1 MISKMWE
8 ILTTLTKETLNAAL
22 IQCDEK
28 GFDKNRGIVPL
39 HESFINLSYS
49 KNILDDAISNRKLIQ
64 LPITVQN
71 TLLSQL
77 DSISKSLTNLTNGTD
92 EVENLANY
100 IEQLNTAIWQFG
112 LHNLSDQVLGYQEKM
127 NQLKNQE
134 LEIEKLKSE
143 LDVAIEKN
151 TILEKIIEGAEKK
164 TVSLNALLETSEK
177 NKEKIDGLLENS
189 TINDQAADALYASI
203 QQKEISV
210 TQLLASSKT
219 SNAEVLAIQPKI
231 KEFYTEIDEFRE
243 DISTTKKDA
252 QKAIN
257 DNAEKTEKLVS
268 NLQALENQIKV
279 QIEKATGFSL
289 FHSFQTRQLEL
300 AKSKKFWIYALGGLV
315 LASWGVSIFVI
326 STTSNFDVAFFGKLS
341 MTIPLIYAI
350 FFCTVQYGRERK
362 LEEEYAFKSN
372 ISISLV
378 PYQELVEKLVD
389 TKQPGEREKYSAFI
403 IDAITKVYTSPTDK
417 IFDGHDQTKSSSID
431 PMKQLE
437 KAIKAVVDPLAPLI
451 KAIKP

>member
-1 MISKMWE
+1 MIQRMWE
-8 ILTTLTKETLNAAL
+8 ILTTLTQETINAA
-22 IQCDEK
+22 IAQCDLK

-39 HESFINLSYS
+39 SESFTNLDYT
-49 KNILDDAISNRKLIQ
+49 KNILVDAIQNKKLIQ
-64 LPITVQN
+64 LPITVQS
-71 TLLSQL
+71 TLLTQL
-77 DSISKSLTNLTNGTD
+77 EAITKSLTNLVNGTD
-92 EVENLANY
+92 EVENLSLY
-100 IEQLNTAIWQFG
+100 IEQLNTSIWQYG

-134 LEIEKLKSE
+134 LELKKVKIE
-143 LDVAIEKN
+143 LDSAIERSKV
-151 TILEKIIEGAEKK
+151 LETIIEGANK
-164 TVSLNALLETSEK
+164 TVLGLNELFENSEK
-177 NKEKIDGLLENS
+177 DKEQIEELLENS
-189 TINDQAADALYASI
+189 TANDQSISALHATVK
-203 QQKEISV
+203 QNETAV
-210 TQLLASSKT
+210 TQLLATTKS
-219 SNAEVLAIQPKI
+219 SNAEVLAIEPKI
-231 KEFYTEIDEFRE
+231 KEFYSEINKFRE
-243 DISTTKKDA
+243 DISSTKKNA
-252 QKAIN
+252 QDVVNENVEETNTLI
-257 DNAEKTEKLVS
+257 S
-268 NLQALENQIKV
+268 NLKSLEDQIKD

-300 AKSKKFWIYALGGLV
+300 TRSKKFWIYALGGLV

-389 TKQPGEREKYSAFI
+389 TKQSGEREKYSAFI

-417 IFDGHDQTKSSSID
+417 VFDGHDQGKNTTID
-431 PMKQLE
+431 PLKQLE
-437 KAIKAVVDPLAPLI
+437 KAIKAVVGPLEPLI